1 MNPRRDRE
9 RGGNAM
15 KRALAVTPV
24 LGLLAVLLLA
34 GPAPAQLFKDEI
46 YQRGPCKPVDSKI
59 KVKVGQPTPDFT
71 LPSVKG
77 EKVSLR
83 QFRGQKNV
91 VISFLPE
98 AWTPVC
104 SEQWPGYNLAREV
117 FTERDTIIL
126 GVTVDN
132 LGTLHAW
139 TQGMGGLWFPVLSD
153 FWPHGEVAQ
162 RYGVLRGDGMA
173 ERALIVVDKKG
184 VIRYI
189 DIHDINTRP
198 DLTLLVRALDL
209 ITKGPVPGQP

>member
-1 MNPRRDRE
+1 
-9 RGGNAM
+9 M
-15 KRALAVTPV
+15 KRARLTALA
-24 LGLLAVLLLA
+24 LGLMAALLLA
-34 GPAPAQLFKDEI
+34 GPGPAPAQLFKDEI
-46 YQRGPCKPVDSKI
+46 YKRGPCKPIDSRL
-59 KVKVGQPTPDFT
+59 KVKVGQPAPDFT
-71 LPSVKG
+71 LPSTKG
-77 EKVSLR
+77 DKFSLS
-83 QFRGQKNV
+83 QFRGKKNV

-104 SEQWPGYNLAREV
+104 SEQWPGYDLAREV
-117 FTERDTIIL
+117 FEERDTIIL
-126 GVTVDN
+126 GITVDN

-162 RYGVLRGDGMA
+162 KYGVLRGDGMT
-173 ERALIVVDKKG
+173 ERAIVVVDKKG

-189 DIHDINTRP
+189 DVHDINTRP